1 VPLVLDSMPGM
12 IEKRLAIAPVI
23 TANHTTLTAAWTAD
37 VKALATALGRIT
49 DARVSGDCRVTFFE
63 VAGDPQLHVNVTR
76 RSAGKGVNGWAGPG
90 AMSDGVVYNRTFSR
104 MPRYQMLRQIKEMI
118 FAAPS

>member
-1 VPLVLDSMPGM
+1 MTMTDNV
-12 IEKRLAIAPVI
+12 RLATAPVI
-23 TANHTTLTAAWTAD
+23 SANHTVLTAAWTAD
-37 VKALATALGRIT
+37 VKALETALGRIA

-63 VAGDPQLHVNVTR
+63 VAGDQHLHVNVTR

-90 AMSDGVVYNRTFSR
+90 ATCDGAVYNRTFSR
-104 MPRYQMLRQIKEMI
+104 MPRYQVLRHIKDMI